1 MKYSLI
7 LLGLL
12 LLFTP
17 IRVEGATLYE
27 SVRASVRK
35 ELMLNAN
42 AELTV
47 QKNVARFVAESLANS
62 EPQVKEGEM
71 DAVLRGEYTEIC
83 AAKQASRI
91 AMDYGQCAGLM
102 SGIRSAIVM
111 Q

>member
-1 MKYSLI
+1 MKRTLI
-7 LLGLL
+7 LFALL
-12 LLFTP
+12 FFTP

-27 SVRASVRK
+27 SVRASARK

-47 QKNVARFVAESLANS
+47 QKNVSRFVAESLANS

-83 AAKQASRI
+83 AAKASRA
-91 AMDYGQCAGLM
+91 AMDYGQCAGLV
-102 SGIRSAIVM
+102 SRIRSAIVM
-111 Q
+111 QE